1 MNLQGTLAA
10 VAELIHSD
18 VLKNEADVKQFVL
31 LPVLRALDWD
41 DSDPLTIRPEYAA
54 GPGQVDYALL
64 HDGRPLVF
72 IEAKRLGNVDDKGEE
87 QLFQYA
93 SNKGIPL
100 LILTDGD
107 RWDFYLSMAAGD
119 PPERRF
125 FRMELSHLEHK
136 VSDFVGFLEEHLR
149 QAAVVSGRAK
159 SSAERLHASDVER
172 KKAQKRIPQ
181 AWRDLVGEPDDLLCD
196 LLAEKVE
203 SECGTR
209 PHSDDVERFL
219 TGLSTGPLTSQ
230 PRKRPRLRGRRLRE
244 RQSVASHKPQPA
256 SPRPQRNK
264 TRIVGFVLGNERVET
279 GSAIAA
285 LAEVIKNF
293 AGNDSSFME
302 RFSESTVGR
311 TRRVVARTPDAL
323 FFGRSD
329 FAEKYSEDL
338 GSGWWLGTNRSTDT
352 VRRNIEVA
360 CRIANVRFGSELKL
374 IEGEHGRRRT

>member
-1 MNLQGTLAA
+1 MNLQRTLAA

-18 VLKNEADVKQFVL
+18 ALKNEADVKQFVL
-31 LPVLRALDWD
+31 LPILRALDWD
-41 DSDPLTIRPEYAA
+41 DSDPLMIRPEYAA

-72 IEAKRLGNVDDKGEE
+72 IEAKRLGNMDDKGEE

-136 VSDFVGFLEEHLR
+136 VPDFVGFLEEHLR

-219 TGLSTGPLTSQ
+219 TGLSTGPFTPQ
-230 PRKRPRLRGRRLRE
+230 PRQRRRRSARRPSK
-244 RQSVASHKPQPA
+244 RQSVASHEPQPA
-256 SPRPQRNK
+256 SPKPRGNK
-264 TRIVGFVLGNERVET
+264 IRIVGFVLGNERAET
-279 GSAIAA
+279 GSAIAT
-285 LAEVIKNF
+285 LAEVIKKF
-293 AGNDSSFME
+293 ARNDSSFME

-311 TRRVVARTPDAL
+311 TRRVVARTPTAL
-323 FFGRSD
+323 FERD
-329 FAEKYSEDL
+329 DLVEKYSEDL
-338 GSGWWLGTNRSTDT
+338 GNGWWLGTNRATAT

-360 CRIANVRFGSELKL
+360 CRLADV
-374 IEGEHGRRRT
+374 